1 MNLLKNIVKDI
12 KNHEL
17 ILGVLLLLY
26 LLSGIETPHVLS
38 PYITNIFSYGVMFAL
53 AVIVFVGNNPILGIL
68 LAVTF
73 VELVRRSNDT
83 HPANV
88 TPSQSYKDGVM
99 NVLNRGNES
108 IVENISK
115 TTTEQIVDVFNPRT
129 KTLEEEVI
137 EKTSIRATISD
148 TVSISSVQPTVS
160 NNHNALSMTE

>member
-53 AVIVFVGNNPILGIL
+53 AVIVFVGNNPLLGIL
-68 LAVTF
+68 LAVSF
-73 VELVRRSNDT
+73 MELVRRSNAT

-129 KTLEEEVI
+129 KTLEEEVV
-137 EKTSIRATISD
+137 EKTSIRATMSD
-148 TVSISSVQPTVS
+148 TVSVSVVQPTVS